1 MEKIKMAF
9 KKSKYTNSQKIAYY
23 SGMGYRVSHEGRG
36 VEFKNKALRTNFKS
50 GYDKAGTMMLKNP
63 NKYPMKKKGGK

>member
-1 MEKIKMAF
+1 MV

-50 GYDKAGTMMLKNP
+50 GYDKNP